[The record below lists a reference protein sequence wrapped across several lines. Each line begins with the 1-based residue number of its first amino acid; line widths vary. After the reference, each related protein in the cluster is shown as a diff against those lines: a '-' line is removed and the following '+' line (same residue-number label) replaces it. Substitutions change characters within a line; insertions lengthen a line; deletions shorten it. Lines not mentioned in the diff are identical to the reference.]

1 MIKTKYKK
9 VYTVENY
16 VMLIGEM
23 TFSIWRNI

>member
-23 TFSIWRNI
+23 TFSI